1 MSYVI
6 DKGMEWDGIYKYTT
20 DSGISYMVKIHET
33 APGSGYWTI
42 DFIKLSK
49 DSGNV
54 REVFSIMSML
64 MELSMGY
71 ADIRNIQNVIIFISG
86 ENREQINQKT
96 RIFTRWIKDY
106 WNYQIVSNPEVIIPG
121 KRDGRITIPTNG
133 IFMTR
138 KQGLVTPIETTTL
151 SSVEIKFCYNCGT
164 ENNNF
169 KFCPKCGTSL
179 QQE

>member
-1 MSYVI
+1 MSYII
-6 DKGMEWDGIYKYTT
+6 DKELEWDGIYKYTT
-20 DSGISYMVKIHET
+20 DSGISYMAKIDET

-49 DSGNV
+49 NDGNV
-54 REVFSIMSML
+54 REVFAIMNTL
-64 MELSMGY
+64 IELSMEY
-71 ADIRNIQNVIIFISG
+71 ADIKNIQNVIIFING
-86 ENREQINQKT
+86 ENRDLIDQKT

-106 WNYQIVSNPEVIIPG
+106 WDYQIVSNPEMVISG
-121 KRDGRITIPTNG
+121 KRDGRINIPTNG

-138 KQGLVTPIETTTL
+138 KQGIVTPIQTTKL
-151 SSVEIKFCYNCGT
+151 SSVDVKFCYNCGT

>member
-1 MSYVI
+1 MSYII
-6 DKGMEWDGIYKYTT
+6 DKELEWDGIYKYTT
-20 DSGISYMVKIHET
+20 DSGISYMAKIHET

-49 DSGNV
+49 NDGNV
-54 REVFSIMSML
+54 REVFAIMNTL
-64 MELSMGY
+64 IELSMEY
-71 ADIRNIQNVIIFISG
+71 ADIKNIQNVIIFING
-86 ENREQINQKT
+86 ENRDLIDQKT

-106 WNYQIVSNPEVIIPG
+106 WDYQIVSNPEMVISG
-121 KRDGRITIPTNG
+121 KRDGRINIPTNG

-138 KQGLVTPIETTTL
+138 KQGIVTPIQTTKL
-151 SSVEIKFCYNCGT
+151 SSVDVKFCYNCGT

>member
-6 DKGMEWDGIYKYTT
+6 DRGMEWDGIYKYTT
-20 DSGISYMVKIHET
+20 DSGISYMAKIHET
-33 APGSGYWTI
+33 APGSGFWTI

-49 DSGNV
+49 EDGDA
-54 REVFSIMSML
+54 REVFTIMNTL
-64 MELSMGY
+64 IELSMEY
-71 ADIRNIQNVIIFISG
+71 AEMNNIQNAIIFING

-96 RIFTRWIKDY
+96 KIFTRWIKDY
-106 WNYQIVSNPEVIIPG
+106 WDYQVVSNPQVFIPG

-138 KQGLVTPIETTTL
+138 KKNLITPIKETKL
-151 SSVEIKFCYNCGT
+151 STVEIKFCYNCGT